1 VKINLLA
8 ELTRPT
14 AETSFRLYLQG
25 ELGRRC
31 AANRHY
37 SMRAF
42 AKFLNLDHAT
52 LSQCLRGKR
61 RLTPRMIVKMGTR
74 LGMAREALD
83 RYIAGEEP
91 HQKEHPESIILGEI
105 QQLAQ
110 DASSLVSE
118 WHHYAILELTH
129 LQSFR
134 PESRW
139 IARVLGLTCDQVN
152 VAVSRLIRLG
162 LLEMVTRSRWIDKS
176 GDSTLSLSD
185 FAQVSL
191 DRLAEMA
198 RKLMNQALE
207 SGRASHCMHTSMTFA
222 LPLSQLRAVQQRIN
236 RLHMDL
242 AVLAQ
247 CEQACD
253 DVFRLEINFVSV
265 TNLNQH
271 KGSNDGKSGHAMAD
285 PGKKPG

>member
-1 VKINLLA
+1 MKTNLLA

-14 AETSFRLYLQG
+14 AETTFRLFLQG

-37 SMRAF
+37 SLRAF
-42 AKFLNLDHAT
+42 AKFLDLDHAT

-74 LGMAREALD
+74 LGMAREVLD

-91 HQKEHPESIILGEI
+91 HQKEPPESTVLGEI

-110 DASSLVSE
+110 DASALVSE

-129 LQSFR
+129 LHSFR

-162 LLEMVTRSRWIDKS
+162 MLEMASRSCWIDKS
-176 GDSTLSLSD
+176 GNSTLSLSD

-191 DRLAEMA
+191 DRLADMA
-198 RKLMNQALE
+198 RRLMSQALE

-222 LPLSQLRAVQQRIN
+222 MPLSQLESVRQRIN
-236 RLHMDL
+236 RLNREL
-242 AVLAQ
+242 AVLVQ
-247 CEQACD
+247 REACD
-253 DVFRLEINFVSV
+253 EVFRLEINFVPV
-265 TNLNQH
+265 TNLNHH
-271 KGSNDGKSGHAMAD
+271 KGSDNGKSGHAMAD
-285 PGKKPG
+285 PGGKSG